1 MRSFKEDLDWS
12 GRWKIAEKQPV
23 RISGKG
29 NSHFLPGTFLQ
40 TQFSNWTTEALQ
52 GCAVALGLQDAFLYL
67 DCNSADHAQ
76 SQLESCR
83 CYFPAVRL
91 LRTSVSHI
99 VKEHH
104 NRIHL
109 IGLLVVYRYE
119 KKKMCRQEPGT
130 CVHSYHHCH
139 HCIIIRI
146 STSSDEALAVEE
158 ASAQMNL

>member
-91 LRTSVSHI
+91 LHTSVSHI
-99 VKEHH
+99 VKELH
-104 NRIHL
+104 NGIHL

-119 KKKMCRQEPGT
+119 KKMCRQEPGT